1 MSDQPVLKVENV
13 GHAYGRTPVLQ
24 GVSFDLYPG
33 ELLAVLGA
41 SGSGKST
48 LLRALAGF
56 VCATGGRVV
65 LEGRLLSE
73 CGNEHVPAEQRGVGL
88 VFQDYALFPHMTVAD
103 NVAYGIHRS
112 PDKAKRVAELL
123 GLVGLEELGPRL
135 PTSLS
140 GGQKQRVALARALAP
155 RPKVLLLDEPFANLD
170 GPIRMEVGHAVRS
183 ILRQAGAAGIL
194 VTHDHK
200 EAMALA
206 DRVAVLGP
214 RAHASSEEPSE
225 LLQIDTPVR
234 LYEQPASRVV
244 AELTGFVL
252 SLTGD
257 GQGGTV
263 DTVFGSIALWEEHLG
278 PIEVLVRRHQLS
290 FEVEAAGTV
299 EVVDGRYVGPGYQ
312 LCLETKA
319 GECWVDHALNLPLGT
334 RGIMRLRGPCMAVKQ
349 AI

>member
-13 GHAYGRTPVLQ
+13 GHAYGDVPVLH

-33 ELLAVLGA
+33 ELVAVLGA

-56 VCATGGRVV
+56 VCARGGRIL
-65 LEGRLLSE
+65 LEDRLLSQD
-73 CGNEHVPAEQRGVGL
+73 GVEHVPAEKRGVGL

-112 PDKAKRVAELL
+112 PDKVQRVAELL
-123 GLVGLEELGPRL
+123 DLVGLGGLGSRL

-200 EAMALA
+200 EALALA

-214 RAHASSEEPSE
+214 RPTKSAEQPAE

-234 LYEQPASRVV
+234 LYERPSSRVV

-252 SLTGD
+252 SLHGD
-257 GQGGTV
+257 AEGRAV
-263 DTVFGSIALWEEHLG
+263 ETVFGSIRLLEEYQG
-278 PIEVLVRRHQLS
+278 PVEVLVRQHQLA
-290 FEVEAAGTV
+290 FVEDDDGSV
-299 EVVDGRYVGPGYQ
+299 SVVDARYVGPGYQ
-312 LCLETKA
+312 ICLETKA
-319 GECWVDHALNLPLGT
+319 GECWVDHATNLPLTT
-334 RGIMRLRGPCMAVKQ
+334 RGRVQLRGPCMAVAKR
-349 AI
+349 I